1 MAGASSDV
9 AWHFDYLRPL
19 VLRRTEFVFRWRRRV
34 RRPPVGRGRGADRL
48 LGLPNTDGGDGGGG
62 GGRRSFGILYLNARK
77 TDFEPPQKGRE
88 CPSDK
93 MKSTI
98 NFAIMNAGTALNFSP
113 EFVKALIATLWE
125 SQVQNGPG
133 TKDSGTAGEMEVDP
147 PVTPPTQPNIE
158 KLNRQQVQK
167 LEELAKKAEKVV
179 DLKQFLAH
187 VNSLASDV
195 FKSKSMLD
203 HMADFIGPIEDDD
216 DDGVDVNFHLRDY
229 FVLIK
234 TGRVYEMRNGVHVFV
249 GMLGMNEF
257 KGMVLP
263 EIIE

>member
-1 MAGASSDV
+1 MHLPQHSQGQQERGQA
-9 AWHFDYLRPL
+9 RQPRN
-19 VLRRTEFVFRWRRRV
+19 RRDENDEPFFIRTREKRI
-34 RRPPVGRGRGADRL
+34 PDRHEKEESA
-48 LGLPNTDGGDGGGG
+48 P
-62 GGRRSFGILYLNARK
+62 A
-77 TDFEPPQKGRE
+77 
-88 CPSDK
+88 K

-98 NFAIMNAGTALNFSP
+98 NSAIARAASSLDFSE
-113 EFVKALIATLWE
+113 EFVKALLATLWE
-125 SQVQNGPG
+125 TQNPKGSG
-133 TKDSGTAGEMEVDP
+133 SKDSGVKVQDAD
-147 PVTPPTQPNIE
+147 PVTPPTLPNIE

-167 LEELAKKAEKVV
+167 LEELAKKAEKTV

-187 VNSLASDV
+187 VNALPAEA

-234 TGRVYEMRNGVHVFV
+234 TGRVYEMRGGVHVFV

>member
-1 MAGASSDV
+1 
-9 AWHFDYLRPL
+9 
-19 VLRRTEFVFRWRRRV
+19 
-34 RRPPVGRGRGADRL
+34 
-48 LGLPNTDGGDGGGG
+48 
-62 GGRRSFGILYLNARK
+62 
-77 TDFEPPQKGRE
+77 
-88 CPSDK
+88 
-93 MKSTI
+93 
-98 NFAIMNAGTALNFSP
+98 MNAGTALDFSP
-113 EFVKALIATLWE
+113 EFVKTLIATLWE
-125 SQVQNGPG
+125 TQNVKP
-133 TKDSGTAGEMEVDP
+133 AVEMVIDQ
-147 PVTPPTQPNIE
+147 PVTPPAPPNIE

-167 LEELAKKAEKVV
+167 LEELAKKAEKTV

-187 VNSLASDV
+187 VNVLTSEV

-203 HMADFIGPIEDDD
+203 HMADFIGPVEDDD

>member
-1 MAGASSDV
+1 
-9 AWHFDYLRPL
+9 
-19 VLRRTEFVFRWRRRV
+19 
-34 RRPPVGRGRGADRL
+34 
-48 LGLPNTDGGDGGGG
+48 
-62 GGRRSFGILYLNARK
+62 
-77 TDFEPPQKGRE
+77 
-88 CPSDK
+88 

-125 SQVQNGPG
+125 ASGRNDLGVMDPKG
-133 TKDSGTAGEMEVDP
+133 SGTTGEMEVDP

-187 VNSLASDV
+187 VNALPAET

-203 HMADFIGPIEDDD
+203 HMADFIGPVEDDD

>member
-1 MAGASSDV
+1 
-9 AWHFDYLRPL
+9 
-19 VLRRTEFVFRWRRRV
+19 
-34 RRPPVGRGRGADRL
+34 
-48 LGLPNTDGGDGGGG
+48 
-62 GGRRSFGILYLNARK
+62 
-77 TDFEPPQKGRE
+77 
-88 CPSDK
+88 

-133 TKDSGTAGEMEVDP
+133 TKGTTGEMEVDP

-187 VNSLASDV
+187 VNALPAET

-203 HMADFIGPIEDDD
+203 HMADFIGPVEDDD

>member
-1 MAGASSDV
+1 M
-9 AWHFDYLRPL
+9 
-19 VLRRTEFVFRWRRRV
+19 T
-34 RRPPVGRGRGADRL
+34 
-48 LGLPNTDGGDGGGG
+48 
-62 GGRRSFGILYLNARK
+62 
-77 TDFEPPQKGRE
+77 
-88 CPSDK
+88 
-93 MKSTI
+93 
-98 NFAIMNAGTALNFSP
+98 
-113 EFVKALIATLWE
+113 WE
-125 SQVQNGPG
+125 SQNP
-133 TKDSGTAGEMEVDP
+133 KDSGTAGSGTKGTAGEMDIDP
-147 PVTPPTQPNIE
+147 PVTPPTQPNID

-229 FVLIK
+229 FVLTK
-234 TGRVYEMRNGVHVFV
+234 PGRVYEMRNGVHVFV

>member
-1 MAGASSDV
+1 
-9 AWHFDYLRPL
+9 
-19 VLRRTEFVFRWRRRV
+19 
-34 RRPPVGRGRGADRL
+34 
-48 LGLPNTDGGDGGGG
+48 
-62 GGRRSFGILYLNARK
+62 
-77 TDFEPPQKGRE
+77 
-88 CPSDK
+88 

-133 TKDSGTAGEMEVDP
+133 TEGSGTEDSGTEGQNDLGVAESRP
-147 PVTPPTQPNIE
+147 TTPPTQPNIE

>member
-1 MAGASSDV
+1 
-9 AWHFDYLRPL
+9 
-19 VLRRTEFVFRWRRRV
+19 
-34 RRPPVGRGRGADRL
+34 
-48 LGLPNTDGGDGGGG
+48 
-62 GGRRSFGILYLNARK
+62 
-77 TDFEPPQKGRE
+77 
-88 CPSDK
+88 
-93 MKSTI
+93 
-98 NFAIMNAGTALNFSP
+98 MNAGNALNFSP

-125 SQVQNGPG
+125 TQNVIP
-133 TKDSGTAGEMEVDP
+133 AVEMEIDL
-147 PVTPPTQPNIE
+147 PVTPPTTPNIE

-187 VNSLASDV
+187 VNALTSDV

-203 HMADFIGPIEDDD
+203 HMADFIGPVEDDD

-234 TGRVYEMRNGVHVFV
+234 TGRVYEMRGGVHVFV

>member
-1 MAGASSDV
+1 
-9 AWHFDYLRPL
+9 
-19 VLRRTEFVFRWRRRV
+19 
-34 RRPPVGRGRGADRL
+34 
-48 LGLPNTDGGDGGGG
+48 
-62 GGRRSFGILYLNARK
+62 
-77 TDFEPPQKGRE
+77 
-88 CPSDK
+88 
-93 MKSTI
+93 
-98 NFAIMNAGTALNFSP
+98 MNAGTALNFSP

-125 SQVQNGPG
+125 TQNVIPPV
-133 TKDSGTAGEMEVDP
+133 EMDIDP

-167 LEELAKKAEKVV
+167 LEELAKKAEKTV
-179 DLKQFLAH
+179 DLKQFLVH
-187 VNSLASDV
+187 VNALTSDV

>member
-1 MAGASSDV
+1 
-9 AWHFDYLRPL
+9 
-19 VLRRTEFVFRWRRRV
+19 
-34 RRPPVGRGRGADRL
+34 
-48 LGLPNTDGGDGGGG
+48 
-62 GGRRSFGILYLNARK
+62 
-77 TDFEPPQKGRE
+77 
-88 CPSDK
+88 

-125 SQVQNGPG
+125 TRNPKGSE
-133 TKDSGTAGEMEVDP
+133 TAAPMEVDL
-147 PVTPPTQPNIE
+147 PVTPPTPPNIE

-187 VNSLASDV
+187 VNALTSDV

-216 DDGVDVNFHLRDY
+216 DDVVDVNFHLRDY
-229 FVLIK
+229 VVTIK
-234 TGRVYEMRNGVHVFV
+234 TQRVYEMRGGVHVFV

-257 KGMVLP
+257 KGMVMP
-263 EIIE
+263 DY

>member
-1 MAGASSDV
+1 M
-9 AWHFDYLRPL
+9 
-19 VLRRTEFVFRWRRRV
+19 
-34 RRPPVGRGRGADRL
+34 RPPLGRVGGADRR
-48 LGLPNTDGGDGGGG
+48 LGSKPGTDGGGGGG
-62 GGRRSFGILYLNARK
+62 GGRRTLGILYLNARK
-77 TDFEPPQKGRE
+77 TDFEPPQKDRE
-88 CPSDK
+88 CHQGK

-98 NFAIMNAGTALNFSP
+98 NSAIMRAGSTLNFSP

-125 SQVQNGPG
+125 ASGRNDLGVMDP
-133 TKDSGTAGEMEVDP
+133 KDSGTRDSGTA
-147 PVTPPTQPNIE
+147 PVTPPTPSNIE

-187 VNSLASDV
+187 VNALTPDV

-203 HMADFIGPIEDDD
+203 HMADFIGPVEDDD

>member
-1 MAGASSDV
+1 
-9 AWHFDYLRPL
+9 
-19 VLRRTEFVFRWRRRV
+19 
-34 RRPPVGRGRGADRL
+34 
-48 LGLPNTDGGDGGGG
+48 
-62 GGRRSFGILYLNARK
+62 
-77 TDFEPPQKGRE
+77 
-88 CPSDK
+88 

-98 NFAIMNAGTALNFSP
+98 NFAIMNAGTALDFSP

-125 SQVQNGPG
+125 TQNVIP
-133 TKDSGTAGEMEVDP
+133 AVEMEIDL
-147 PVTPPTQPNIE
+147 PVTPPTTPNIE

-187 VNSLASDV
+187 VNALTSDV

-203 HMADFIGPIEDDD
+203 HMADFIGPVEDDD

-234 TGRVYEMRNGVHVFV
+234 TGRVYEMRGGVHVFV

>member
-1 MAGASSDV
+1 
-9 AWHFDYLRPL
+9 
-19 VLRRTEFVFRWRRRV
+19 
-34 RRPPVGRGRGADRL
+34 
-48 LGLPNTDGGDGGGG
+48 
-62 GGRRSFGILYLNARK
+62 
-77 TDFEPPQKGRE
+77 
-88 CPSDK
+88 

-98 NFAIMNAGTALNFSP
+98 NFAIMNAGNALNFSP

-125 SQVQNGPG
+125 TQNVIP
-133 TKDSGTAGEMEVDP
+133 AVEMEIDL

-187 VNSLASDV
+187 VNALTSDV

-234 TGRVYEMRNGVHVFV
+234 TGRVYEMRGGVHVFV

>member
-1 MAGASSDV
+1 
-9 AWHFDYLRPL
+9 
-19 VLRRTEFVFRWRRRV
+19 
-34 RRPPVGRGRGADRL
+34 
-48 LGLPNTDGGDGGGG
+48 
-62 GGRRSFGILYLNARK
+62 
-77 TDFEPPQKGRE
+77 
-88 CPSDK
+88 
-93 MKSTI
+93 
-98 NFAIMNAGTALNFSP
+98 MNAGTALNFSP

-133 TKDSGTAGEMEVDP
+133 TMDPRVNGQNDQGTAGRMDIDL
-147 PVTPPTQPNIE
+147 PVTPPIQPNIE

-187 VNSLASDV
+187 VNALSSET

-203 HMADFIGPIEDDD
+203 HMADFISPVEDDD

-257 KGMVLP
+257 KGMVMP
-263 EIIE
+263 DY

>member
-1 MAGASSDV
+1 MRAG
-9 AWHFDYLRPL
+9 
-19 VLRRTEFVFRWRRRV
+19 
-34 RRPPVGRGRGADRL
+34 
-48 LGLPNTDGGDGGGG
+48 
-62 GGRRSFGILYLNARK
+62 
-77 TDFEPPQKGRE
+77 
-88 CPSDK
+88 
-93 MKSTI
+93 ST
-98 NFAIMNAGTALNFSP
+98 LNFSP

-125 SQVQNGPG
+125 ASGRNDLGVMDP
-133 TKDSGTAGEMEVDP
+133 KDSGTAGSGTKGSGTAAPMDIDQ
-147 PVTPPTQPNIE
+147 PVTPPTPSNIE

-187 VNSLASDV
+187 VNALTPEV

-203 HMADFIGPIEDDD
+203 HMADFIGPVEDDD

>member
-1 MAGASSDV
+1 
-9 AWHFDYLRPL
+9 
-19 VLRRTEFVFRWRRRV
+19 
-34 RRPPVGRGRGADRL
+34 
-48 LGLPNTDGGDGGGG
+48 
-62 GGRRSFGILYLNARK
+62 
-77 TDFEPPQKGRE
+77 
-88 CPSDK
+88 

-125 SQVQNGPG
+125 TQNVIP
-133 TKDSGTAGEMEVDP
+133 AVEMVIDP
-147 PVTPPTQPNIE
+147 PVTPPAQPNIE

-167 LEELAKKAEKVV
+167 LEELAKKAEKTV

-187 VNSLASDV
+187 VNALTSDV

-234 TGRVYEMRNGVHVFV
+234 TGRVYEMRGGVHVFV

>member
-1 MAGASSDV
+1 
-9 AWHFDYLRPL
+9 
-19 VLRRTEFVFRWRRRV
+19 
-34 RRPPVGRGRGADRL
+34 
-48 LGLPNTDGGDGGGG
+48 
-62 GGRRSFGILYLNARK
+62 
-77 TDFEPPQKGRE
+77 
-88 CPSDK
+88 
-93 MKSTI
+93 
-98 NFAIMNAGTALNFSP
+98 MNAGNALNFSP
-113 EFVKALIATLWE
+113 EFVKALIATLWDQNE
-125 SQVQNGPG
+125 QVAAAP
-133 TKDSGTAGEMEVDP
+133 MEVER
-147 PVTPPTQPNIE
+147 PVTPPTPPNIE

-187 VNSLASDV
+187 VNALTSDV

-257 KGMVLP
+257 KGMVMP

>member
-1 MAGASSDV
+1 
-9 AWHFDYLRPL
+9 
-19 VLRRTEFVFRWRRRV
+19 
-34 RRPPVGRGRGADRL
+34 
-48 LGLPNTDGGDGGGG
+48 
-62 GGRRSFGILYLNARK
+62 
-77 TDFEPPQKGRE
+77 
-88 CPSDK
+88 

-125 SQVQNGPG
+125 TQNVIP
-133 TKDSGTAGEMEVDP
+133 AVEMDIDP
-147 PVTPPTQPNIE
+147 PVTPPTPPNIE

-187 VNSLASDV
+187 VNALTSDV

-203 HMADFIGPIEDDD
+203 HMADFIGPVEDDD

-229 FVLIK
+229 FVVIK
-234 TGRVYEMRNGVHVFV
+234 TGRVYELRNDVHVFV

-263 EIIE
+263 DY

>member
-1 MAGASSDV
+1 
-9 AWHFDYLRPL
+9 
-19 VLRRTEFVFRWRRRV
+19 
-34 RRPPVGRGRGADRL
+34 
-48 LGLPNTDGGDGGGG
+48 
-62 GGRRSFGILYLNARK
+62 
-77 TDFEPPQKGRE
+77 
-88 CPSDK
+88 
-93 MKSTI
+93 
-98 NFAIMNAGTALNFSP
+98 MNAGTALDFSP

-125 SQVQNGPG
+125 TQNVIP
-133 TKDSGTAGEMEVDP
+133 AVEMEIDL
-147 PVTPPTQPNIE
+147 PVTPPTTPNIE

-187 VNSLASDV
+187 VNALTSDV

-203 HMADFIGPIEDDD
+203 HMADFIGPVEDDD

-234 TGRVYEMRNGVHVFV
+234 TGRVYEMRGGVHVFV

>member
-1 MAGASSDV
+1 
-9 AWHFDYLRPL
+9 
-19 VLRRTEFVFRWRRRV
+19 
-34 RRPPVGRGRGADRL
+34 
-48 LGLPNTDGGDGGGG
+48 
-62 GGRRSFGILYLNARK
+62 
-77 TDFEPPQKGRE
+77 
-88 CPSDK
+88 

-98 NFAIMNAGTALNFSP
+98 NFAIMNAGNALNFSP

-125 SQVQNGPG
+125 TQNVIP
-133 TKDSGTAGEMEVDP
+133 AVEMEIDL
-147 PVTPPTQPNIE
+147 PVTPPTTPNIE

-187 VNSLASDV
+187 VNALTSDV

-203 HMADFIGPIEDDD
+203 HMADFIGPVEDDD

-234 TGRVYEMRNGVHVFV
+234 TGRVYEMRGGVHVFV

>member
-1 MAGASSDV
+1 
-9 AWHFDYLRPL
+9 
-19 VLRRTEFVFRWRRRV
+19 
-34 RRPPVGRGRGADRL
+34 
-48 LGLPNTDGGDGGGG
+48 
-62 GGRRSFGILYLNARK
+62 
-77 TDFEPPQKGRE
+77 
-88 CPSDK
+88 

-125 SQVQNGPG
+125 ASGRNDLGVMDP
-133 TKDSGTAGEMEVDP
+133 KDSATAGEMEVDL

-187 VNSLASDV
+187 VNAMPAET

-203 HMADFIGPIEDDD
+203 HMADFIGPVEDDD

>member
-1 MAGASSDV
+1 
-9 AWHFDYLRPL
+9 
-19 VLRRTEFVFRWRRRV
+19 
-34 RRPPVGRGRGADRL
+34 
-48 LGLPNTDGGDGGGG
+48 
-62 GGRRSFGILYLNARK
+62 
-77 TDFEPPQKGRE
+77 
-88 CPSDK
+88 
-93 MKSTI
+93 
-98 NFAIMNAGTALNFSP
+98 MNAGTALNFSP

-125 SQVQNGPG
+125 SQNVIP
-133 TKDSGTAGEMEVDP
+133 AVPMEVDL

-167 LEELAKKAEKVV
+167 LEELAKKAEKTV

-187 VNSLASDV
+187 VNALTSDV

-203 HMADFIGPIEDDD
+203 HMAGFIGPVEDDD

-234 TGRVYEMRNGVHVFV
+234 TGRVYEMRGGVHVFV

>member
-1 MAGASSDV
+1 MRAG
-9 AWHFDYLRPL
+9 
-19 VLRRTEFVFRWRRRV
+19 
-34 RRPPVGRGRGADRL
+34 
-48 LGLPNTDGGDGGGG
+48 
-62 GGRRSFGILYLNARK
+62 
-77 TDFEPPQKGRE
+77 
-88 CPSDK
+88 
-93 MKSTI
+93 ST
-98 NFAIMNAGTALNFSP
+98 LNFSP

-125 SQVQNGPG
+125 SQNPKDSG
-133 TKDSGTAGEMEVDP
+133 TKDSGTKGSGTKGSGTA
-147 PVTPPTQPNIE
+147 PVTPPTPSNIE

-179 DLKQFLAH
+179 DLKRFLAH
-187 VNSLASDV
+187 VNALASDV

-203 HMADFIGPIEDDD
+203 HMADFIGPVEDDD

>member
-1 MAGASSDV
+1 
-9 AWHFDYLRPL
+9 
-19 VLRRTEFVFRWRRRV
+19 
-34 RRPPVGRGRGADRL
+34 
-48 LGLPNTDGGDGGGG
+48 
-62 GGRRSFGILYLNARK
+62 
-77 TDFEPPQKGRE
+77 
-88 CPSDK
+88 

-98 NFAIMNAGTALNFSP
+98 NFAIMNAGTTLNFSP
-113 EFVKALIATLWE
+113 EFTKALIATLWE
-125 SQVQNGPG
+125 TRSPKGSETGDPRVKG
-133 TKDSGTAGEMEVDP
+133 SEVDR
-147 PVTPPTQPNIE
+147 PVTPPMPLNIE

-167 LEELAKKAEKVV
+167 LEELAKKAEKIV

-187 VNSLASDV
+187 VNALSSEA

-203 HMADFIGPIEDDD
+203 HMADFIGPVEDDD

>member
-1 MAGASSDV
+1 
-9 AWHFDYLRPL
+9 
-19 VLRRTEFVFRWRRRV
+19 
-34 RRPPVGRGRGADRL
+34 
-48 LGLPNTDGGDGGGG
+48 
-62 GGRRSFGILYLNARK
+62 
-77 TDFEPPQKGRE
+77 
-88 CPSDK
+88 

-98 NFAIMNAGTALNFSP
+98 NSAIMNAGTALNFSP

-125 SQVQNGPG
+125 SQNP
-133 TKDSGTAGEMEVDP
+133 KDSGTAGSGTRDSGTA
-147 PVTPPTQPNIE
+147 PVTPPTPSNIE

-187 VNSLASDV
+187 VNALTPEV

-203 HMADFIGPIEDDD
+203 HMADFIGPVEDDD

>member
-1 MAGASSDV
+1 
-9 AWHFDYLRPL
+9 
-19 VLRRTEFVFRWRRRV
+19 
-34 RRPPVGRGRGADRL
+34 
-48 LGLPNTDGGDGGGG
+48 
-62 GGRRSFGILYLNARK
+62 
-77 TDFEPPQKGRE
+77 
-88 CPSDK
+88 

-125 SQVQNGPG
+125 ASDRNDPRVKGQM
-133 TKDSGTAGEMEVDP
+133 DIDP
-147 PVTPPTQPNIE
+147 PVTPPTPPNIE

-167 LEELAKKAEKVV
+167 LEELAKKAEKIV

-187 VNSLASDV
+187 VNALSSEA

-203 HMADFIGPIEDDD
+203 HMADFIGPVEDDD

>member
-1 MAGASSDV
+1 
-9 AWHFDYLRPL
+9 
-19 VLRRTEFVFRWRRRV
+19 
-34 RRPPVGRGRGADRL
+34 
-48 LGLPNTDGGDGGGG
+48 
-62 GGRRSFGILYLNARK
+62 
-77 TDFEPPQKGRE
+77 
-88 CPSDK
+88 

-113 EFVKALIATLWE
+113 EFVKTLIATLWE
-125 SQVQNGPG
+125 ASERNDPRVKGQN
-133 TKDSGTAGEMEVDP
+133 DQMEVDP
-147 PVTPPTQPNIE
+147 PVTPPTPLNIE

-187 VNSLASDV
+187 VNALTSDV